1 MTIENFWRAAARSHE
16 VVPSKM
22 DRRSILKGAGSLA
35 ALGAAMG
42 LAPGLI
48 TDALA
53 QGAKGQGRAANSDPA
68 TRGLAQEKLT
78 GTHLVLLG
86 TRGGPGVDLK
96 RAETSSVVMVDD
108 TPYLIDCGY
117 GTLRDLVECGIGY
130 LQLSTIFFTHLHDD
144 HTADL
149 PALLTHQWTGSRTD
163 PTDVYGPYG
172 TQAMVEG
179 ALAFFKA
186 NTEIRVVDEGRKIRP
201 KALMHGHDLGA
212 TAKPAM
218 AYKDDKVTVTSIE
231 NAHFPPRSKAK
242 MPYRSLAYRFDTKDR
257 SIVFSGDS
265 AYTENLVEL
274 ARGAD
279 VYVSEIMSQRIY
291 DQMVK
296 LAKEEAAK
304 GNPNN
309 MYRHVAD
316 THSTPADVGRTAREA
331 KVKTLVLNHLIPGA
345 TNIGRLNTPV
355 TTFIDGVRKE
365 FDGEIIVGQDLMV
378 I

>member
-1 MTIENFWRAAARSHE
+1 MTKRDNRHCGTVSDSAL
-16 VVPSKM
+16 
-22 DRRSILKGAGSLA
+22 DRRVLLKNGTSLA
-35 ALGAAMG
+35 AFGAALG
-42 LAPGLI
+42 LAPGLV
-48 TDALA
+48 TKVLA
-53 QGAKGQGRAANSDPA
+53 QPAEGRGRTANSDPA
-68 TRGLAQEKLT
+68 TRGLAPEKLT

-96 RAETSSVVMVDD
+96 RAETSSAVMVDD

-117 GTLRDLVECGIGY
+117 GTMRDLVECGIGY

-149 PALLTHQWTGSRTD
+149 PALLSHQWTGSRTD

-186 NTEIRVVDEGRKIRP
+186 NTEIRVVDEGRKVRP
-201 KALMHGHDLGA
+201 EALMHGHDLAA
-212 TAKPAM
+212 TAKPAQV
-218 AYKDDKVTVTSIE
+218 YKDDKVTVTSIE
-231 NAHFPPRSKAK
+231 NTHFPAHSKAQ

-257 SIVFSGDS
+257 SIVFSGDT
-265 AYTENLVEL
+265 AYSKNVAAL
-274 ARGAD
+274 AKDAD
-279 VYVSEIMSQRIY
+279 VLVSEIMSQRIY
-291 DQMVK
+291 DQMVAI
-296 LAKEEAAK
+296 AKEEEAK

-309 MYRHVAD
+309 MYRHVAE
-316 THSTPADVGRTAREA
+316 THSTPTDVGRMAREA

-345 TNIGRLNTPV
+345 ANIGQLNLPV
-355 TTFIDGVRKE
+355 TTFINGVRKE
-365 FDGEIIVGQDLMV
+365 FDGEVIVGQDLMV

>member
-1 MTIENFWRAAARSHE
+1 MTLGDYQRSRATSETAL
-16 VVPSKM
+16 
-22 DRRSILKGAGSLA
+22 DRRALLKGGASLA
-35 ALGAAMG
+35 AFGAALGM
-42 LAPGLI
+42 APGLI
-48 TDALA
+48 TKVLA
-53 QGAKGQGRAANSDPA
+53 QSAEGEGRTANSDPA
-68 TRGLAQEKLT
+68 TRGLEPEKLT

-117 GTLRDLVECGIGY
+117 GTMRDLVECGIGY

-149 PALLTHQWTGSRTD
+149 PALLSHQWTGSRTD

-172 TQAMVEG
+172 TEAMVAG

-186 NTEIRVVDEGRKIRP
+186 NTEIRVVDEGRKVRP
-201 KALMHGHDLGA
+201 EALMHGHDLAA
-212 TAKPAM
+212 TTKPAQV
-218 AYKDDKVTVTSIE
+218 YKDDKVTVTSIE
-231 NAHFPPRSKAK
+231 NTHFPTHSKAQ

-257 SIVFSGDS
+257 SIVFSGDT
-265 AYTENLVEL
+265 AYSKNVTAL
-274 ARGAD
+274 AKDAD
-279 VYVSEIMSQRIY
+279 VLVSEIMSQRIY
-291 DQMVK
+291 DQMVAI
-296 LAKEEAAK
+296 AKEEEAK

-309 MYRHVAD
+309 MYRHVAE
-316 THSTPADVGRTAREA
+316 THSTPSDVGRMAREA

-345 TNIGRLNTPV
+345 ANIGQLSLPV
-355 TTFIDGVRKE
+355 TTFINGVRKE
-365 FDGEIIVGQDLMV
+365 FDGEVIVGQDLMV

>member
-1 MTIENFWRAAARSHE
+1 MTLGDYQRSRATSETAL
-16 VVPSKM
+16 
-22 DRRSILKGAGSLA
+22 DRRELLKGGASLA
-35 ALGAAMG
+35 AFGAALGM
-42 LAPGLI
+42 APGLV
-48 TDALA
+48 TKVLA
-53 QGAKGQGRAANSDPA
+53 QSAEGEGRTANSDPA
-68 TRGLAQEKLT
+68 TRGLEPEKLT

-117 GTLRDLVECGIGY
+117 GTMRDLVECGIGY

-149 PALLTHQWTGSRTD
+149 PALLSHQWTGSRTD

-172 TQAMVEG
+172 TEAMVAG

-186 NTEIRVVDEGRKIRP
+186 NTEIRVVDEGRKVRP
-201 KALMHGHDLGA
+201 EALMHGHDLAA
-212 TAKPAM
+212 TTKPAQV
-218 AYKDDKVTVTSIE
+218 YKDDKVTVTSIE
-231 NAHFPPRSKAK
+231 NTHFPTHSKAQ

-257 SIVFSGDS
+257 SIVFSGDT
-265 AYTENLVEL
+265 AYSKNVTAL
-274 ARGAD
+274 AKDAD
-279 VYVSEIMSQRIY
+279 VLVSEIMSQRIY
-291 DQMVK
+291 DQMVAI
-296 LAKEEAAK
+296 AKEEEAK

-309 MYRHVAD
+309 MYRHVAE
-316 THSTPADVGRTAREA
+316 THSTPSDVGRMAREA

-345 TNIGRLNTPV
+345 ANIGQLSLPV
-355 TTFIDGVRKE
+355 TTFINGVRKE
-365 FDGEIIVGQDLMV
+365 FDGEVIVGQDLMV